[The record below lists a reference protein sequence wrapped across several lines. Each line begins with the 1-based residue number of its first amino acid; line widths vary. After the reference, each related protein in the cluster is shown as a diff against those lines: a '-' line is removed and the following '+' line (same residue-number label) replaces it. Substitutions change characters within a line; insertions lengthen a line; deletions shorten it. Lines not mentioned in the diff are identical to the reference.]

1 MLGGT
6 KGRILQCDTGRVDE
20 DILLL
25 AEMPFFPGLCL
36 GGKQCRMKP
45 TDKSIGQPAKLCMK
59 SERKSCHQ
67 SGGVHKQRLCGH
79 NGWGL

>member
-25 AEMPFFPGLCL
+25 AEMPFFPGSCL
-36 GGKQCRMKP
+36 G
-45 TDKSIGQPAKLCMK
+45 DD
-59 SERKSCHQ
+59 EE
-67 SGGVHKQRLCGH
+67 
-79 NGWGL
+79 